1 VAPKIVLVPAPCG
14 TSRGV
19 TGGLEDRES
28 SAPTQGDRSVAG
40 CGFGAVKEVDAMGE
54 PASGRGRP
62 EAAYRW

>member
-1 VAPKIVLVPAPCG
+1 VSSKTERAVNIVGPI
-14 TSRGV
+14 
-19 TGGLEDRES
+19 
-28 SAPTQGDRSVAG
+28 QGDRSVAG